1 MWFSRR
7 ITLAEAFLSADSI
20 LLTLQNICEG
30 IVVYPRVIERHIRQE
45 LPFMSAENII
55 MAMVKAGGNR
65 QVCNLSWWRL
75 LFAHHVLVLG
85 QGCNFVFCDKNIII
99 RKVLTTFIVRRINDK
114 YENNKELFYCII
126 RWKVLV
132 KYAITFWQKRST
144 SYFYVRDSP
153 LQVYMLNLNVIK

>member
-30 IVVYPRVIERHIRQE
+30 IVVYPKVIERHIRQE

-55 MAMVKAGGNR
+55 MAMVKAGGDR

-75 LFAHHVLVLG
+75 LFTHHVLVLG
-85 QGCNFVFCDKNIII
+85 QGYNFVLHDKNIII
-99 RKVLTTFIVRRINDK
+99 RKVLTTFIFRKINDK
-114 YENNKELFYCII
+114 YENNTKLLYCFI

-132 KYAITFWQKRST
+132 KYTIAFWQKRNT
-144 SYFYVRDSP
+144 SYFYVRYSP
-153 LQVYMLNLNVIK
+153 LQVTC